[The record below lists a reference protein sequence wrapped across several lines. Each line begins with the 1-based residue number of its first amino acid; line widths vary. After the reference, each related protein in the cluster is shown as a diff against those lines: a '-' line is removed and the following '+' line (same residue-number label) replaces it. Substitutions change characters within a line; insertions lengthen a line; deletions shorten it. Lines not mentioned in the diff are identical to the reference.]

1 MDCYV
6 SKQGTKLYPTSKK
19 KTDSCVFLIGE
30 KGDQG
35 AIGDPGPPGPIG
47 PKGLRGETGRNGT
60 VS

>member
-1 MDCYV
+1 MGCCV
-6 SKQGTKLYPTSKK
+6 SKQGTKLYPKRKK
-19 KTDSCVFLIGE
+19 IDSYVFLIGE

-35 AIGDPGPPGPIG
+35 AIGDPGPPGPVG